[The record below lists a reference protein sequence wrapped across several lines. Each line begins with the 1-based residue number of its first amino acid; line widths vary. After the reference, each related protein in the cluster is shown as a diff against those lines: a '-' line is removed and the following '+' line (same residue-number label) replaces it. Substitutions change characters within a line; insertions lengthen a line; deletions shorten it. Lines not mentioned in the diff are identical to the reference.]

1 MELSG
6 RNSWLRNINS
16 KFQRCKGHGLWS
28 ERRWTHCAE
37 RITPQ
42 LWIEKGE
49 EDGGYSG
56 RLAQFIRSFDR
67 LGHHHKQWVGGCVS
81 REMEDPMVAG
91 THPLCTQS
99 SQHEMSSLK
108 KRFRLKTRNC
118 TKCCGVV
125 TVYGQWSSATQ
136 VSRARHKQQMLE
148 QSLRPLVK
156 RPKIVVCHITG
167 KYCVETPWDP
177 WGNFPPTKNYT
188 RKIEIIKRRF
198 FSVTNC

>member
-1 MELSG
+1 MVILAASHNLSG
-6 RNSWLRNINS
+6 VLTGLATTINS
-16 KFQRCKGHGLWS
+16 G
-28 ERRWTHCAE
+28 
-37 RITPQ
+37 
-42 LWIEKGE
+42 
-49 EDGGYSG
+49 
-56 RLAQFIRSFDR
+56 
-67 LGHHHKQWVGGCVS
+67 WVGVCSAKWRTPWLQAHILYVHN
-81 REMEDPMVAG
+81 PI
-91 THPLCTQS
+91 TQ
-99 SQHEMSSLK
+99 HKMSSLK

-136 VSRARHKQQMLE
+136 VSRARHKQQMLG

>member
-1 MELSG
+1 M
-6 RNSWLRNINS
+6 
-16 KFQRCKGHGLWS
+16 
-28 ERRWTHCAE
+28 
-37 RITPQ
+37 
-42 LWIEKGE
+42 
-49 EDGGYSG
+49 
-56 RLAQFIRSFDR
+56 
-67 LGHHHKQWVGGCVS
+67 GGCVC
-81 REMEDPMVAG
+81 VARNG
-91 THPLCTQS
+91 GPHGCGHTSFMYTILSARNVIAKKTFP
-99 SQHEMSSLK
+99 SQNAKLHEMLRCSH
-108 KRFRLKTRNC
+108 RLWTLDN
-118 TKCCGVV
+118 
-125 TVYGQWSSATQ
+125 GQWSSATQ